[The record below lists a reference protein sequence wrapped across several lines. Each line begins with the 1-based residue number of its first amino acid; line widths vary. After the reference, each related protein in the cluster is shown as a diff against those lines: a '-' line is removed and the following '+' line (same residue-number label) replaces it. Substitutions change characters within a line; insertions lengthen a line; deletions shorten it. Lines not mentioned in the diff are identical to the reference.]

1 MLTWQLWR
9 EHAAANHCL
18 EYIAFEKHPIDP
30 GSLVDIHRLW
40 PAMANQSQQL
50 IDAYPLALP
59 GCHRLHFEEGRVNL
73 TLVWGDAAEQIA
85 LLGVQGEGHIDA
97 WYLDGFSPRINPQ
110 LWSGELMQ
118 RVAGLTRP
126 GGTFSTFSV
135 AGVVRRAVQSAGFSW
150 QKKSGF
156 GQKGE
161 MLVGTLNQPVTRV
174 NRGSWFS
181 WPAPAGKGR
190 IAVVGGGIAGTA
202 TAYALA
208 RKQFEV
214 TLIEQT
220 DRLASAASGNPGG
233 VISPFITADHSP
245 PGRFSAA
252 AFEYV
257 RNNIRHLHPTGSRSD
272 WPDWFHPV
280 GELRLA
286 VDEHT
291 RQRQRRILESGWF
304 DDQLVSGVNH
314 QQASA
319 LAGICIDHPG
329 IYIAAAGWVEP
340 VAWCNALAAE
350 FGTGVNSRFSSR
362 VACIEWVNNGWRL
375 YGNNNELLCE
385 AEHLVLANA
394 EDALRL
400 LPQVNLPVQA
410 MRGQIGIVPTSDQSR
425 SLGTVL
431 GFGHYLLPAHD
442 GLHSM
447 GATYDDSDE
456 ETVDPSQH
464 RQMVRQVESVLPGL
478 LQDSAAS
485 VPLGRV
491 AWRATTPDRMPLVGP
506 VSATGVC
513 ESLYR
518 DLHLGR
524 RVGGF
529 PIAQPLPNL
538 YLNIGHG
545 SRGLVTAA
553 LSGELIAS
561 HLAGQI
567 APIDSQLVQALHPD
581 RFRIRKLRSGT

>member
-1 MLTWQLWR
+1 MLTWQLWGQQ
-9 EHAAANHCL
+9 APANHCL
-18 EYIAFEKHPIDP
+18 EYVAFEKHPIDP
-30 GSLVDIHRLW
+30 ASLVEIHRLW
-40 PAMANQSQQL
+40 PALVNESQQL
-50 IDAYPLALP
+50 ISAYPLALP
-59 GCHRLHFEEGRVNL
+59 GCHRLHFEDGRVNL

-85 LLGVQGEGHIDA
+85 LLEAQDAGHIDA

-110 LWSGELMQ
+110 LWSAELMQ
-118 RVAGLTRP
+118 QVAGLTRP

-161 MLVGTLNQPVTRV
+161 MLVGTLNQPMNRV
-174 NRGSWFS
+174 NRAPWFS
-181 WPAPAGKGR
+181 WPAPAGRGR
-190 IAVVGGGIAGTA
+190 VAVVGGGIAGTSA
-202 TAYALA
+202 AYALA
-208 RKQFEV
+208 RKRFEV
-214 TLIEQT
+214 TLLEQT

-233 VISPFITADHSP
+233 VISPFITADHGLPS
-245 PGRFSAA
+245 RWSTA
-252 AFEYV
+252 AFEYAL
-257 RNNIRHLHPTGSRSD
+257 NNIRHLGQSGSGSD
-272 WPDWFHPV
+272 FPDWFHPV

-286 VDEHT
+286 VDE
-291 RQRQRRILESGWF
+291 RARRRQRRLLESRWF
-304 DDQLVSGVNH
+304 EDQLARGGDH

-319 LAGICIDHPG
+319 LAGVEIDQSG

-506 VSATGVC
+506 VSASGVC

-518 DLHLGR
+518 DLRLGS
-524 RVGGF
+524 RVDRY
-529 PIAQPLPNL
+529 PIAQTLPNL

-553 LSGELIAS
+553 LSGELIACQ
-561 HLAGQI
+561 LAGQV